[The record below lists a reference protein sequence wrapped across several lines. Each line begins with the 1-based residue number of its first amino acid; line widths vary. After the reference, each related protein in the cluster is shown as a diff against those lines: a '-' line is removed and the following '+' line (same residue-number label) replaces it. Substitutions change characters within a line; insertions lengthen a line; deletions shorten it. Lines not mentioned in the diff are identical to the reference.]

1 MESNGIRSGTAGNG
15 IKVWSFDFFAVPGR
29 AIPDF
34 EDPSTVQATFDGNLD
49 RLVRLEADGFEG
61 VFFSEHHFL
70 NSLSPTPNLL
80 IAALAKMT
88 TRMRLGV
95 MGNVLA
101 FHQPFRLAEELAM
114 LDYLTDGRLEIG
126 VASGVPP
133 EFLFV
138 DMPAQEIRPRFAEML
153 DFLDLAYQ
161 QKFVTYRGEY
171 YQAEDVPLMPRPRH
185 EARRRHWMTIY
196 SPETCAS
203 AAHRGYKVCTG
214 YQSNEKAR
222 VAFDAYRAAAGE
234 SGRDSSPDDI
244 GVRRQVLICESDA
257 HADELQAE
265 AWEADKARIETI
277 FALVFDRVARTTA
290 AAEMAS
296 SVKESGVM
304 DAASVSHGGSQN
316 AAKPSAAGA
325 LPIDF
330 ESEFIFGSPATVTE
344 KIIES
349 CRYIGAG
356 NIMQYHAQSLTEAEL
371 DTHYR
376 LFASIIPTLASAGIG
391 EPSPAPA

>member
-49 RLVRLEADGFEG
+49 RLVRLEGDGFEG

-138 DMPAQEIRPRFAEML
+138 DMPPQEIRPRFAEML
-153 DFLDLAYQ
+153 DFLDLA
-161 QKFVTYRGEY
+161 
-171 YQAEDVPLMPRPRH
+171 
-185 EARRRHWMTIY
+185 
-196 SPETCAS
+196 
-203 AAHRGYKVCTG
+203 
-214 YQSNEKAR
+214 
-222 VAFDAYRAAAGE
+222 
-234 SGRDSSPDDI
+234 
-244 GVRRQVLICESDA
+244 
-257 HADELQAE
+257 
-265 AWEADKARIETI
+265 
-277 FALVFDRVARTTA
+277 
-290 AAEMAS
+290 
-296 SVKESGVM
+296 
-304 DAASVSHGGSQN
+304 
-316 AAKPSAAGA
+316 
-325 LPIDF
+325 
-330 ESEFIFGSPATVTE
+330 
-344 KIIES
+344 
-349 CRYIGAG
+349 
-356 NIMQYHAQSLTEAEL
+356 
-371 DTHYR
+371 
-376 LFASIIPTLASAGIG
+376 
-391 EPSPAPA
+391 